1 MEDKTA
7 VEVEEE
13 GQEIE
18 VNLEQNSPVDENPK
32 NNDTTSPEVVVAEE
46 GEKEE
51 ELDDY
56 SKRVQ
61 KRIKNLTEKYRTEER
76 QKDEAARFAA
86 TVKAEN
92 DDLKKRLANLDTG
105 YLNEYGTRLDSQLSS
120 AKQLFKEAR
129 DAGDSE
135 KEFEAQQALAKITVE
150 QERYRLA
157 KQRQEQTKVEVEK
170 PQQAQPQPQQ
180 AQPKAKPDPKAESWA
195 EKNDWF
201 GQDDVMT
208 YAAFGIHR
216 KLVEEEG
223 FDPQSDE
230 YYSEVDTRIRT
241 EFPHKFNS
249 ARKNGG
255 STRVA
260 SADTSASR
268 TKSSGRRTVKL
279 SASQI
284 AIAKK
289 LGVPLQEYAKYVK
302 D

>member
-18 VNLEQNSPVDENPK
+18 VNLEQNSPVDESPK

>member
-92 DDLKKRLANLDTG
+92 DDFNRKRFVNMRDVMMINRLIALVTKKFTKCSII
-105 YLNEYGTRLDSQLSS
+105 TRL
-120 AKQLFKEAR
+120 
-129 DAGDSE
+129 
-135 KEFEAQQALAKITVE
+135 
-150 QERYRLA
+150 
-157 KQRQEQTKVEVEK
+157 
-170 PQQAQPQPQQ
+170 
-180 AQPKAKPDPKAESWA
+180 
-195 EKNDWF
+195 
-201 GQDDVMT
+201 
-208 YAAFGIHR
+208 
-216 KLVEEEG
+216 
-223 FDPQSDE
+223 
-230 YYSEVDTRIRT
+230 
-241 EFPHKFNS
+241 
-249 ARKNGG
+249 
-255 STRVA
+255 
-260 SADTSASR
+260 
-268 TKSSGRRTVKL
+268 
-279 SASQI
+279 
-284 AIAKK
+284 
-289 LGVPLQEYAKYVK
+289 
-302 D
+302 